1 MENASKALL
10 IAGAILICILLIA
23 IGMYIYQSALGT
35 FNIAASKMSN
45 QEKQI
50 YNSMINNYLGD
61 NKRGA
66 DVKAMI
72 KEVIAQNDQFV
83 GESGKFISIK
93 VAQSG
98 TKKTIPNL
106 KGVASGQKDEDGSD
120 LKTACDKANVYW
132 TTPGENTQDNINTA
146 KKEMR
151 ELDKAISSGKSYK
164 ITDNDGDESGVKDGI
179 IHTVYIEEL

>member
-45 QEKQI
+45 QEKQM
-50 YNSMINNYLGD
+50 YNSMIKNYTGD
-61 NKRGA
+61 NKRGSE
-66 DVKAMI
+66 VKAMI
-72 KEVIAQNDQFV
+72 EEVINQNDQYV
-83 GESGKFISIK
+83 GDSGKFISIK
-93 VAQSG
+93 VAQCG
-98 TKKTIPNL
+98 TNKTIPNL
-106 KGVASGQKDEDGSD
+106 KSAKTNAKDEDGSD
-120 LKTACDKANVYW
+120 LKDACDAANVYW
-132 TTPGENTQDNINTA
+132 TKPGENTQDLINAA

-151 ELDKAISSGKSYK
+151 ELYKAISSGKSYK
-164 ITDNDGDESGVKDGI
+164 VTDTDGSESGVKDGI